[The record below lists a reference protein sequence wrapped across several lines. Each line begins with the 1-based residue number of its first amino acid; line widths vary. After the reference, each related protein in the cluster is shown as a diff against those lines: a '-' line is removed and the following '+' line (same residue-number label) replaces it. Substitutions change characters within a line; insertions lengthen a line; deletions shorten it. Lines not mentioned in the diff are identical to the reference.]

1 MKPRPLRASVYAAPG
16 AASRP
21 PRYATPATL
30 AAPSAAA
37 PTRWPSPARLNCQVR
52 SSAAPCSGGAGMARC
67 GTPAHRVSHQ
77 VCHWLADTAR
87 PCSSHCT
94 RRPPSQA
101 PRQASRQAQPATR
114 HACHAADAVR
124 CSAATRA
131 GVQRSASNT
140 TRPGCKQECGYH
152 LLSLIIG
159 YHTSPYTLTLY
170 PTPNP
175 IPESR
180 TYPACRQAIRVKWL
194 HALCQP
200 LGKQI
205 PTLCLPPPLPSAEIK
220 ACDPY
225 RSQRMPA
232 RQGKRCDRG
241 PRMHHERAT
250 TFWAHKGATHEPS

>member
-152 LLSLIIG
+152 LLSSTAVRG
-159 YHTSPYTLTLY
+159 PGA
-170 PTPNP
+170 
-175 IPESR
+175 R
-180 TYPACRQAIRVKWL
+180 TC
-194 HALCQP
+194 
-200 LGKQI
+200 
-205 PTLCLPPPLPSAEIK
+205 
-220 ACDPY
+220 
-225 RSQRMPA
+225 A
-232 RQGKRCDRG
+232 RAVRCSDGKRYSSSPSG
-241 PRMHHERAT
+241 PTSGWPPKRTSAGT
-250 TFWAHKGATHEPS
+250 T